1 VSKGKDVP
9 PLVVAAAAL
18 HEGLSG
24 LAELADGAKQE
35 ALDSERSMSRATKAL
50 SSAVEQQGLIEQ
62 RLRSV
67 VEEIERARI
76 RQHESTEALVG
87 VAHAVE
93 QRAKSRDALLARFA
107 TLGESA
113 GRANAL
119 AVELAARRAET
130 APEAEVLQRLS
141 ALQIE
146 MATVVAEAEALAD
159 AARSEQWPEIARQAD
174 SARQQILA
182 AKNKVAL
189 AHRTVASG
197 AAS

>member
-1 VSKGKDVP
+1 MSKGKDVP

>member
-107 TLGESA
+107 ALGESA
-113 GRANAL
+113 GRANTL

-146 MATVVAEAEALAD
+146 MAAVVAEAEALAD

-174 SARQQILA
+174 TARQQILA